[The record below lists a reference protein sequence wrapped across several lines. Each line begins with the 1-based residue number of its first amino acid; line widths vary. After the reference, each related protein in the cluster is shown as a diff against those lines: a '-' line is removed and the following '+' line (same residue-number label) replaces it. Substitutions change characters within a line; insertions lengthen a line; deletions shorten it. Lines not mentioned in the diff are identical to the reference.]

1 MTDKEIEDFVMA
13 FMTKHTKLVSKIAY
27 RYLIPN
33 RYSVYDIKQYISE
46 RILKILKSRATG
58 TNPVKDPEKYFKS
71 CLEFYCVEFQRM
83 HGFVFGLPKRPRKN
97 CEEDELNIRGY
108 GFKYLNDLTSDEVN
122 SLQIVETVCEG
133 DIHSM
138 SSTWNFLTGLVN
150 DQEAAVLDCIFSK
163 NMTWHETAEYL
174 NVPQSTCWFRNHR
187 AINKISKYIDI
198 LSGDKVDNIKKI
210 LRNGSA

>member
-1 MTDKEIEDFVMA
+1 MTEQEIKDFVVY

-33 RYSVYDIKQYISE
+33 RYNLYDIKQYISE
-46 RILKILKSRATG
+46 RILKILKSRADS

-97 CEEDELNIRGY
+97 CEEDELTIRGH
-108 GFKYLNDLTSDEVN
+108 GFKYLDDLTSDELN
-122 SLQIVETVCEG
+122 SLQIVEMVQEG
-133 DIHSM
+133 DPHSL
-138 SSTWNFLTGLVN
+138 SETWSFLTGLVN
-150 DQEAAVLDCIFSK
+150 AQEAAVLECIFSK

-187 AINKISKYIDI
+187 AINKISKYIEV
-198 LSGDKVDNIKKI
+198 LSGDRADNLKKV
-210 LRNGSA
+210 LRNGFA